1 MQSIGWDAQGNLL
14 VTAASSILQLCNDG
28 KPATVLTGGS
38 TERMFTSSVCPNG
51 GPILLSTFGREGKK
65 TLNMWRVNADGAH
78 TKQLTAGK
86 DDQLPLCSPDGKS
99 FYDTDN
105 VGLRT
110 IKAHRRGNSGARR
123 CFLAR
128 WPSGCLRSRRPPILP
143 RNCPPDRAARCLGK
157 RRKPDKFISTR
168 PDILLSLQSLRTED
182 QSPTSLRK
190 MG

>member
-1 MQSIGWDAQGNLL
+1 VQSIGWDAQGNLL

-51 GPILLSTFGREGKK
+51 GPILLSTLGREGKK

-105 VGLRT
+105 VAYG
-110 IKAHRRGNSGARR
+110 
-123 CFLAR
+123 
-128 WPSGCLRSRRPPILP
+128 PSRPIDGGTPELGVAFS
-143 RNCPPDRAARCLGK
+143 PDGQVVA
-157 RRKPDKFISTR
+157 
-168 PDILLSLQSLRTED
+168 
-182 QSPTSLRK
+182 
-190 MG
+190 